1 MFQWK
6 SLYWGHSNL
15 GYFSN
20 NRSNP
25 LERFYKI
32 WVLKGFANFTGK
44 HMYHILFFIKLQAED
59 LQFYYK
65 RNFRTSVFLWILQ
78 NFYRHLFT
86 EHLWLTTS
94 GIIILYFVS
103 LVVLLFILQS
113 STAFLLMVLEKLIR
127 QRTFIAVSKDSRWVE
142 FKQLSIIFKTF
153 HVIQQSFYPCVK
165 NTVQQHNSVNIYEW
179 GIFSLSDKSFHICFG
194 SICVALSYLNV

>member
-1 MFQWK
+1 MQKPADSSDFFRITPLFQWK

-44 HMYHILFFIKLQAED
+44 YMYHILLFIKLQAED

-78 NFYRHLFT
+78 NLYRHLFYRT
-86 EHLWLTTS
+86 
-94 GIIILYFVS
+94 S
-103 LVVLLFILQS
+103 LVDYFRNYHSLFCFFS
-113 STAFLLMVLEKLIR
+113 CT
-127 QRTFIAVSKDSRWVE
+127 
-142 FKQLSIIFKTF
+142 
-153 HVIQQSFYPCVK
+153 SFYSPK
-165 NTVQQHNSVNIYEW
+165 FNSFLANGLREV
-179 GIFSLSDKSFHICFG
+179 D
-194 SICVALSYLNV
+194 